1 MDAYHDLAHIVAE
14 ERERR
19 RKQRRAAV
27 ILFVSIALV
36 LGTITYALT
45 EMSRSQ
51 PAKVV
56 IDPAKLPPIRP
67 GPQL

>member
-1 MDAYHDLAHIVAE
+1 MDAYHDVANILAQE
-14 ERERR
+14 QDRR
-19 RKQRRAAV
+19 RKQRRAAI
-27 ILFVSIALV
+27 ILFVCVALGLGAIAY
-36 LGTITYALT
+36 GLT
-45 EMSRSQ
+45 EMSRAQ